1 MALKRQKAIIFNN
14 FYVMAVA
21 IKIKNVSSNTF
32 RECVCVFFFCFFFF
46 PHKVLINS
54 YDNLTF
60 TTLGNNYKGIQLN
73 EQGSH

>member
-1 MALKRQKAIIFNN
+1 M
-14 FYVMAVA
+14 
-21 IKIKNVSSNTF
+21 
-32 RECVCVFFFCFFFF
+32 CVLFLLFFL

>member
-1 MALKRQKAIIFNN
+1 
-14 FYVMAVA
+14 MAVA
-21 IKIKNVSSNTF
+21 IKIKKIFPVIPFESV
-32 RECVCVFFFCFFFF
+32 CVCSFFAFFF

>member
-1 MALKRQKAIIFNN
+1 M
-14 FYVMAVA
+14 
-21 IKIKNVSSNTF
+21 
-32 RECVCVFFFCFFFF
+32 CVLFFAFFF

-60 TTLGNNYKGIQLN
+60 TTLGNNNYYKGIQLN

>member
-21 IKIKNVSSNTF
+21 IKIKNFSSNTF
-32 RECVCVFFFCFFFF
+32 RECVCVLFLLFFF

>member
-1 MALKRQKAIIFNN
+1 M
-14 FYVMAVA
+14 
-21 IKIKNVSSNTF
+21 
-32 RECVCVFFFCFFFF
+32 CVLFLLFFF

-60 TTLGNNYKGIQLN
+60 TALGNNYKGIQLN